1 MNYSSADKAFVFNGT
16 DDYISGRLNNT
27 GDLSFTV
34 SIWFYETVS
43 NENTLWMIGSGSSSA
58 NPNPSIALAINSTG
72 SLDLFIFSGLECRL
86 STFRATYGTHK
97 WHNVVCTRVGKTLK
111 YFINGVQQNITL
123 TGADEGLSLA
133 ANTVFNIGARTGNQL
148 GQKPFQGFISN
159 FKLYDTVLTAEEV
172 KTLYDMGRC
181 DEGHHV
187 VNFSKTRVG
196 IGFGDGE
203 APRAALDVR
212 GDFYLN
218 NNLVL
223 GRYVGFSVYRSSATT
238 GGDANPVVWNAVW
251 AKSIEFNDLPNT
263 TGFYR
268 IPYTGKYLFTFYCIA
283 GGTLNMQLFKNSS
296 ASTSGRT
303 FTKHVPYDDKG
314 TGEGTWF
321 QLTGNGIEDFAA
333 GEYVHVTTSGS
344 FYGQSS
350 NPHNGFSLTFLGA

>member
-1 MNYSSADKAFVFNGT
+1 MNTRGQIAVRLESSGFLKYYVWGYGTNNSSYTYKLDAWIHVVATYSGGSSGQKLYVDGVELDLDAGNQGELDLLSGAHLHIGHLVNGT
-16 DDYISGRLNNT
+16 GALYGSRGLN
-27 GDLSFTV
+27 
-34 SIWFYETVS
+34 
-43 NENTLWMIGSGSSSA
+43 
-58 NPNPSIALAINSTG
+58 G
-72 SLDLFIFSGLECRL
+72 SL
-86 STFRATYGTHK
+86 
-97 WHNVVCTRVGKTLK
+97 
-111 YFINGVQQNITL
+111 
-123 TGADEGLSLA
+123 
-133 ANTVFNIGARTGNQL
+133 
-148 GQKPFQGFISN
+148 SN
-159 FKLYDTVLTAEEV
+159 FKLYDCALTAEEV
-172 KTLYDMGRC
+172 KRLYDMGRC

-196 IGFGDGE
+196 IGLGDGE
-203 APRAALDVR
+203 TPSAALDVR